1 MIALLFLILLPFLC
15 RLPEDLALAS
25 TWPRDSPGPR
35 DVGGWT
41 ASELRAQTAR
51 ALPVSTPPS
60 CASSLPVT
68 RTRSWP
74 WAPPSRSG
82 CQNEHIYGR
91 AFPTS
96 PLTRGPE
103 DKGSPLCRRLMHTM
117 RGHCLVNNRN
127 NDKTYLRLGC
137 PLSIYEMRRMPSS

>member
-51 ALPVSTPPS
+51 SIASFHPPFLCFQSPRDKNTLLAVGPALSVWMS
-60 CASSLPVT
+60 
-68 RTRSWP
+68 
-74 WAPPSRSG
+74 
-82 CQNEHIYGR
+82 E
-91 AFPTS
+91 
-96 PLTRGPE
+96 
-103 DKGSPLCRRLMHTM
+103 
-117 RGHCLVNNRN
+117 
-127 NDKTYLRLGC
+127 
-137 PLSIYEMRRMPSS
+137 